1 MDDASFD
8 SSMKMNQTDSD
19 SIDNE
24 ENSDNDG
31 MSSNTDFGGDRQLGT
46 DDMSSDTSGDIS
58 NNEDASDEMEG
69 NDGGSELS
77 NLLSQLSDKDKETAI
92 SYIKSLAK
100 NSNGSNGDNSNN
112 QLSQMEAVRVKKSQ
126 IKEIWRRRHSLTEA
140 SDNDKTTVAF
150 SGDNANSMGTD
161 AQEKYSNAVKSGI
174 NPSSIKLSGKSS
186 GNNTDDANETTISA
200 DLSHGNIRDSVTN
213 AINTAVSNGAD
224 LNKLNVVCNAE
235 DINNGP
241 NESIEEGQKP
251 KHKTPKNY
259 LAAINKGNR
268 DADFEM
274 YGPGFKSKA
283 NKHKSA
289 KYEKKPKKVNLDDV
303 FDE

>member
-24 ENSDNDG
+24 ENSDNDD
-31 MSSNTDFGGDRQLGT
+31 MSTNTDFGGDRQLGT
-46 DDMSSDTSGDIS
+46 DDMSSDTSGNIS
-58 NNEDASDEMEG
+58 NNEDASDESDEMEG

-77 NLLSQLSDKDKETAI
+77 NLLSQLSDKDKQTAI
-92 SYIKSLAK
+92 SYIKSLADN
-100 NSNGSNGDNSNN
+100 NSANSNN
-112 QLSQMEAVRVKKSQ
+112 QVSPMESIKVKKSQ
-126 IKEIWRRRHSLTEA
+126 IKEIWRRRHSVTEA

-200 DLSHGNIRDSVTN
+200 DLSHGNIRDYVIN

-224 LNKLNVVCNAE
+224 FKKLNVVPLFN
-235 DINNGP
+235 
-241 NESIEEGQKP
+241 
-251 KHKTPKNY
+251 
-259 LAAINKGNR
+259 
-268 DADFEM
+268 
-274 YGPGFKSKA
+274 
-283 NKHKSA
+283 
-289 KYEKKPKKVNLDDV
+289 
-303 FDE
+303 

>member
-224 LNKLNVVCNAE
+224 INKLNVVCNAE

-274 YGPGFKSKA
+274 YGPGFKSKT

-289 KYEKKPKKVNLDDV
+289 KYEKKSKKVNLDDV

>member
-1 MDDASFD
+1 
-8 SSMKMNQTDSD
+8 
-19 SIDNE
+19 
-24 ENSDNDG
+24 
-31 MSSNTDFGGDRQLGT
+31 
-46 DDMSSDTSGDIS
+46 
-58 NNEDASDEMEG
+58 MEG

-77 NLLSQLSDKDKETAI
+77 NLLSQLSDKDKQTAI
-92 SYIKSLAK
+92 SYIKSLADN
-100 NSNGSNGDNSNN
+100 NSANSNN
-112 QLSQMEAVRVKKSQ
+112 QVSPMESIKVKKSQ

-161 AQEKYSNAVKSGI
+161 AQAKYSNAVKSGI
-174 NPSSIKLSGKSS
+174 NPLSIKLSGKSS

-224 LNKLNVVCNAE
+224 INKLNVVCNAE

-241 NESIEEGQKP
+241 NESIEENQKP
-251 KHKTPKNY
+251 KHKSPKNY
-259 LAAINKGNR
+259 IAAINKGNR